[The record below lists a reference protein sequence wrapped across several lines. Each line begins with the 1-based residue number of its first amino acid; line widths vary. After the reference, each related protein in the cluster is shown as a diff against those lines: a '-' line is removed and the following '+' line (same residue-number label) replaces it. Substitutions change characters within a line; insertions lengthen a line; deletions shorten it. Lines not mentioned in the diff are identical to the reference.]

1 MKKAAATLPRRGRA
15 IFTIMVST
23 LLCAAWSS
31 AFEFAFPDPRRCSF
45 ASSVEIFGI
54 SFFLFS
60 KRFRFLAPFSVFS
73 VFDIAFRFLFVCVA
87 ICLVSF
93 CRLFCRIARCFF
105 QFHSAFFRCP
115 LPGNLDILLVE
126 TRAPSA
132 RERDGGDRVAGKT
145 AKPR

>member
-1 MKKAAATLPRRGRA
+1 MKKAVATLPRRGRA
-15 IFTIMVST
+15 IFTTMAPA

-31 AFEFAFPDPRRCSF
+31 AFEFAFPNPRRCSF
-45 ASSVEIFGI
+45 ASSVGIFGI

-60 KRFRFLAPFSVFS
+60 KRFRFLAPRFVFP
-73 VFDIAFRFLFVCVA
+73 VFDVVFRFLFVCVA

-93 CRLFCRIARCFF
+93 CRLFCRIVRCFS
-105 QFHSAFFRCP
+105 QFHSAFFRFP
-115 LPGNLDILLVE
+115 LPGNFDILLGE
-126 TRAPSA
+126 TRAPRA

>member
-31 AFEFAFPDPRRCSF
+31 AFEFAFPNPRRCSF

-54 SFFLFS
+54 SFFFCAR
-60 KRFRFLAPFSVFS
+60 KDFVFWRRFPFFRFSIL
-73 VFDIAFRFLFVCVA
+73 LFGFCFCVA

-93 CRLFCRIARCFF
+93 CRLFCRIFRCFF
-105 QFHSAFFRCP
+105 QSHSAFFRFP
-115 LPGNLDILLVE
+115 LPGNFDILLRE
-126 TRAPSA
+126 TRAPRA
-132 RERDGGDRVAGKT
+132 REGDGGGTVAGKT

>member
-1 MKKAAATLPRRGRA
+1 MKKAAATSPRRGRA
-15 IFTIMVST
+15 IFTTMVST

-31 AFEFAFPDPRRCSF
+31 AFEFAFPNPRRCSF
-45 ASSVEIFGI
+45 ASSLEIFGI

-60 KRFRFLAPFSVFS
+60 ERFRFLTLLFVFS
-73 VFDIAFRFLFVCVA
+73 VFDIVFRFLFVCVA

-93 CRLFCRIARCFF
+93 CRLFCRIVRCFS
-105 QFHSAFFRCP
+105 QFHSAFFRFP
-115 LPGNLDILLVE
+115 LPSNFDILLGE
-126 TRAPSA
+126 TRAPRA